1 MYFSTSCCPHNSL
14 HSEGIQQIFIGH
26 FFMYVETVPGAGNI
40 AINKTD
46 QTLHLQGAHILEVRK
61 L

>member
-1 MYFSTSCCPHNSL
+1 MYA
-14 HSEGIQQIFIGH
+14 
-26 FFMYVETVPGAGNI
+26 ETVPGTGNI

-46 QTLHLQGAHILEVRK
+46 QTLYLQGAHILEVRK